1 MARRVMIDIESDLSN
16 KSPAE
21 TVEFAW
27 NGHQYE
33 IDLTDQ
39 EKEQFQAVLKDYLDN
54 ARVKVGRGR
63 SAKIKPARTELG
75 ASPAT
80 VRAWARAQ
88 QIEVPARGR
97 IPNDVYDRFEA
108 ANKDSDKS
116 GDKKD

>member
-1 MARRVMIDIESDLSN
+1 MARRVMIDIESDLSG

-21 TVEFAW
+21 QVDFSW

-33 IDLTDQ
+33 IDLTEE
-39 EKEQFQAVLKDYLDN
+39 EKLAFQDAIKEYLDN

-63 SAKIKPARTELG
+63 GSKSKPARTELG

-88 QIEVPARGR
+88 QIDVPARGR
-97 IPNDVYDRFEA
+97 IPNEVYERFEA
-108 ANKDSDKS
+108 ANKGS
-116 GDKKD
+116 KKD